1 MEDPRYWVHHPVVG
15 PHGAELACY
24 RFLPV
29 QQRTKQWQEENDD
42 DAVGGG
48 SPRRS
53 SSGSAPPVVLLS
65 AGCGNT
71 VTVYT
76 LAGENSLP
84 HFLSAAGCEVWAFDL
99 RGHGKSKPPPDEPAA
114 WDLNSYV
121 FQDAVVAI
129 HHVLEET
136 GAASVHYVGH
146 SMGGMIGMALAA
158 HPSTTHLIQSVC
170 ALGSSVYLRHS
181 IWWWVL
187 YFTPLY
193 PIFQLGGGID
203 MSTHVRNTNC
213 LLKLPFMPSCGV
225 YDSMVASSANAG
237 TERVNKLMEECF
249 CYEPRGVMDDLAE
262 GMQAD
267 GLVLRPHRAPLP
279 RAPAAAAAAVPSSSS
294 MGTPVG
300 KAARPSGE
308 GGGEVEMGSSPRVA
322 TPVLDAILGRSN
334 SRGRGDVGAQ
344 GTDGRP
350 VDTVNPPAAPPAA
363 ATAAAPAAAAGAS
376 GGVETDGESL
386 FYLKDHIGSHAPRVL
401 LVCAT
406 EDTIV
411 PEVDVLSTYEAIVN
425 NSDRDDDDDAAT
437 TGHADGPHSPAKG
450 GGAKRVFSSRMFSV
464 GTKAG
469 TAKPY
474 SHFDLVFGEDA
485 AVDVFPEVADFIFN
499 VEAERR
505 GSR

>member
-1 MEDPRYWVHHPVVG
+1 MEDPRYWVTHPVVS
-15 PHGAELACY
+15 HGAELACY
-24 RFLPV
+24 RFLPL
-29 QQRTKQWQEENDD
+29 QQRSKQWQEGEEGEEGK
-42 DAVGGG
+42 AGG
-48 SPRRS
+48 SPRF
-53 SSGSAPPVVLLS
+53 SGTPPVVLLG

-71 VTVYT
+71 IAVYT

-84 HFLSAAGCEVWAFDL
+84 HYLSAAGCEVWAFDL
-99 RGHGKSKPPPDEPAA
+99 RGHGKSKPPPEEPVA

-121 FQDAVVAI
+121 FQDAVAVI
-129 HHVLEET
+129 HHVREET

-170 ALGSSVYLRHS
+170 ALGSSVYLRNS

-193 PIFQLGGGID
+193 PIFQMSSGID
-203 MSTHVRNTNC
+203 LSTHIRNTNC

-237 TERVNKLMEECF
+237 AERVNKLMEECF

-262 GMQAD
+262 GMQPD

-279 RAPAAAAAAVPSSSS
+279 PTPGEVAAAGPVSASAPA
-294 MGTPVG
+294 GG
-300 KAARPSGE
+300 RARPPDNS
-308 GGGEVEMGSSPRVA
+308 GGEVEMGPSPRVA
-322 TPVLDAILGRSN
+322 TPVLDAILGWNTSKSTN
-334 SRGRGDVGAQ
+334 TGTGNHGGGGDGTVGADDASASH
-344 GTDGRP
+344 TPTTRS
-350 VDTVNPPAAPPAA
+350 
-363 ATAAAPAAAAGAS
+363 ATAN
-376 GGVETDGESL
+376 GGGDADGEP

-411 PEVDVLSTYEAIVN
+411 PEIDVLNTYEAIVN
-425 NSDRDDDDDAAT
+425 NSERDDADRLDGTGAA
-437 TGHADGPHSPAKG
+437 A
-450 GGAKRVFSSRMFSV
+450 GARRVFSSRMFSV

-485 AVDVFPEVADFIFN
+485 AVDVFPEVADFIFS
-499 VEAERR
+499 VEEELKERN
-505 GSR
+505 